1 MFNITYNDIVI
12 PSDAPVKFDL
22 SVSWIVSGTFLLFAI
37 LLIMYIIVT
46 CIRNTCDGNG
56 TVNVEDELETV
67 ERPLDSFE
75 LTVMN
80 NNQQITN

>member
-1 MFNITYNDIVI
+1 MFNITYNDI

-37 LLIMYIIVT
+37 LFIMYAIVT